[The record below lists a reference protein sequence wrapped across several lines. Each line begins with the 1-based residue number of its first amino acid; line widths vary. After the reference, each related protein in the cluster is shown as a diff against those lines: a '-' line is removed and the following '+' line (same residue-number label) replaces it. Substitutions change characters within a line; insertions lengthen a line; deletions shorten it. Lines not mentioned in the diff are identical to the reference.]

1 MRSVT
6 KHFVS
11 LKQSIQSNTMH
22 LSRILIYPMTHNT
35 LKKNWGKCGDIREN
49 MRRLNRPEMILCL
62 KLYNELNSAPV
73 KKYTYSLTQRSTYW
87 APAGREKSITQ
98 TSPHRNNHFCH
109 FVDLCSFLL
118 LLLLFLNPWLTKI
131 ILFCWNTLFLLKDI
145 IPNATKLAFFPS

>member
-1 MRSVT
+1 MRSIT

-73 KKYTYSLTQRSTYW
+73 KKSTYSLTQRSTY
-87 APAGREKSITQ
+87 
-98 TSPHRNNHFCH
+98 
-109 FVDLCSFLL
+109 
-118 LLLLFLNPWLTKI
+118 
-131 ILFCWNTLFLLKDI
+131 
-145 IPNATKLAFFPS
+145 